1 MKLLLSDASQ
11 GISTLVGVTVRYA
24 SPAACVSVQVALA
37 PPLSVTIICLLWD
50 EVVVFS
56 PTVNAM
62 LNVNSCVAPGSPLIA
77 APLLVCTPAAV
88 YLVGRVMDR
97 SPVPS
102 ENVSL
107 LELLV
112 PVMVT
117 VPPAFVAVAVACMV
131 VVSALPACTTVLATS
146 SQLAAENVIV
156 VERELRPVLLALA
169 DTLTVSL
176 PLPEVL
182 LGVSHDEYAII
193 FYRVG

>member
-1 MKLLLSDASQ
+1 M
-11 GISTLVGVTVRYA
+11 
-24 SPAACVSVQVALA
+24 
-37 PPLSVTIICLLWD
+37 
-50 EVVVFS
+50 
-56 PTVNAM
+56 
-62 LNVNSCVAPGSPLIA
+62 A

-88 YLVGRVMDR
+88 YLVGRVIVR

-117 VPPAFVAVAVACMV
+117 VPPAFVAVAVACIV
-131 VVSALPACTTVLATS
+131 VVSALPACTTVLTTS
-146 SQLAAENVIV
+146 SQLGAENVML
-156 VERELRPVLLALA
+156 VERELRPVLLAFA
-169 DTLTVSL
+169 DTFTVSFPE
-176 PLPEVL
+176 PLNL